1 MPGTHLEVASESGGT
16 FRVTVHG
23 ARTTKHLVTV
33 TEAVHGRL
41 APAGT
46 SVEDLIEESFR
57 FLLERESNTSILP
70 SFDLPLIGRYFP
82 EYESEIGGRF
92 SRVDK

>member
-1 MPGTHLEVASESGGT
+1 MPEARVEVASESDGV

-23 ARTTKHLVTV
+23 ARVSNHLVTV
-33 TEAVHGRL
+33 TDAVHDRL

-46 SVEDLIEESFR
+46 SIERLIGESFR
-57 FLLERESNTSILP
+57 FLLEREPNTSILA

-82 EYESEIGGRF
+82 EYESEIANRLSKTG
-92 SRVDK
+92 K